1 LLEANHR
8 VTENTENHGAPCEIY
23 AFSPCLLLLQ
33 SHNIFDFV
41 KFILI
46 RSKVILKKLIAIFIV
61 LVFVSSCGS
70 NSGKKYG
77 RDAMT
82 PSEDSAFQACKKSK
96 ETPNLRANY
105 VNEILVLDSIL
116 YYDQGIRNE
125 LGVRTKVYGEQ
136 SNEVRELYGIM
147 RYIDSVNCIKV
158 TKILDEHGWLGI
170 NEIGSSGNTTLF
182 LVIQH
187 SDLQIQEKYLPMMRQ
202 AVEDGKAEASSL
214 ALLEDRVLLRQG
226 KKQLYGS
233 QIEYDPS
240 TLKYLVSPI
249 EDEPNVNKRRASV
262 GLGPLEDYVKIWGI
276 EYSLPKE

>member
-1 LLEANHR
+1 VKSIPITFLL
-8 VTENTENHGAPCEIY
+8 I
-23 AFSPCLLLLQ
+23 LQ
-33 SHNIFDFV
+33 SHNIFDFI
-41 KFILI
+41 KFHLF
-46 RSKVILKKLIAIFIV
+46 RSKLVLKKVFSIFLVLFLI
-61 LVFVSSCGS
+61 LSCGS
-70 NSGKKYG
+70 NSNKKYG
-77 RDAMT
+77 SDAMT

-116 YYDQGIRNE
+116 HYDQGIRIE
-125 LGVRTKVYGEQ
+125 LDLRIRAHGQQ
-136 SNEVRELYGIM
+136 SKEVQELFGLI

-187 SDLQIQEKYLPMMRQ
+187 SDLQVQEKYLPMMRQ

-214 ALLEDRVLLRQG
+214 ALLEDRVLLGQG

-233 QIEYDPS
+233 QIEYDPL

-249 EDEPNVNKRRASV
+249 EDEPNVNKRRAEV
-262 GLGPLEDYVKIWGI
+262 GLDPLEDYVKIWGI
-276 EYSLPKE
+276 EYVLPKE